1 MKSASIERRF
11 VIHGLVALL
20 AIPAVAQ
27 ADELRGRVASQSDG
41 GAIAHCYV
49 ALADAAF
56 SIKGQGAS
64 GNDGGFAIPLEASVK
79 SGFLIVQPNPVVARY
94 GLGMYPFTPR
104 IYAYSGEPNIDI
116 RLPAASC
123 IVLMAY
129 DAQGQL
135 MRWEDFR
142 KRGTI
147 GDQFMY
153 VTDGNDCAVEAACWP
168 VYDEEAR
175 RQGQPREK
183 GLPALVVAP
192 GKGYVPQVLFWE
204 TRGYGKLH
212 LRVDNG
218 GEGLAVSKEPLAL
231 ELNVELARTAVAA
244 ISKRFPEH
252 AKQFGDTLASV
263 MKKSTPPERAKA
275 ADELLVDALKTRDE
289 LELSRARE
297 AIAKQGQRGDFSF
310 GVFEG
315 SPYNQKAF
323 QLARDAGFD
332 LATVLLG
339 WGWTDA
345 RGGAV
350 DKTAIEQTF
359 GIEKLRKQGF
369 GVKAH
374 GVVWLQDYGILP
386 DRARGMAPDKLRD
399 AMLAQEKALLDA
411 YGHSFA
417 VWEAVNEP
425 NVTNVAN
432 APRAIVADLFDKSTD
447 QIAARESLTALV
459 NSAHEGDYGR
469 RFAVYK
475 LDNTPVNDWNRTYL
489 TYLQGDDV
497 KAAVPKLDA
506 IGLQYYPGFHFNES
520 FGGLQG
526 PATTPSWLI
535 DTIDRYAALGKPIHI
550 TEFSVPSTYGKD
562 WVSGY
567 WREPWTE
574 QTQADYAEMIF
585 TFAYAD
591 PRVQSISWWDVMDT
605 KSSVTT
611 GGLCDANGKP
621 KHVLERLRKLIAG
634 WKAQ

>member
-1 MKSASIERRF
+1 MNSVTIERRIASCAI
-11 VIHGLVALL
+11 VIFTVLVTR
-20 AIPAVAQ
+20 AQ
-27 ADELRGRVASQSDG
+27 AAELRGRVVSQSDS
-41 GAIAHCYV
+41 GAIPHCYV
-49 ALADAAF
+49 AVADAAF

-64 GNDGGFAIPLEASVK
+64 RNDGSFTVPLETPVK
-79 SGFLIVQPNPVVARY
+79 SGFLIVQPNPVVARS
-94 GLGMYPFTPR
+94 GLGAYPFTPR
-104 IYAYSGEPNIDI
+104 IYAYSGEPNIDLK
-116 RLPAASC
+116 LPAASC

-129 DAQGQL
+129 DTQGQL

-153 VTDGNDCAVEAACWP
+153 ATDTNDCAVEATCWP

-175 RQGQPREK
+175 KLGQPREK
-183 GLPALVVAP
+183 GLPALMVAP

-204 TRGYGKLH
+204 TRGYGKLQ
-212 LRVDNG
+212 LRADNG
-218 GEGLAVSKEPLAL
+218 GEGFVASKEPLAL

-244 ISKRFPEH
+244 ISKRFREH
-252 AKQFGDTLASV
+252 AKQFADAFNAV
-263 MKKSTPPERAKA
+263 MQKTTPAERAKA

-289 LELSRARE
+289 LELARARE

-323 QLARDAGFD
+323 KIAYDAGFD

-399 AMLAQEKALLDA
+399 SMLAQEKALLDA
-411 YGHSFA
+411 YGNSFA
-417 VWEAVNEP
+417 VWEAMNEP
-425 NVTNVAN
+425 NVTNVVN
-432 APRAIVADLFDKSTD
+432 LPRNDVSALFGKSTE
-447 QIAARESLTALV
+447 QASSQEKLTVLV
-459 NSAHEGDYGR
+459 NGAHEGDYGR
-469 RFAVYK
+469 RFTVYK

-489 TYLQGDDV
+489 SYLQGDDV
-497 KAAVPKLDA
+497 KAAVSQLDTV
-506 IGLQYYPGFHFNES
+506 GLQFYPGFHFNES

-526 PATTPSWLI
+526 PAVTPSSLI

-550 TEFSVPSTYGKD
+550 TETSMPSTYGSD

-567 WREPWTE
+567 WREPWTQ

-621 KHVLERLRKLIAG
+621 KLVLERLQKLIAG
-634 WKAQ
+634 WKTP